1 MTKPIQE
8 LLISTNLRRLG
19 DSRQATHQ
27 VEYTRHVITEPP
39 PPPPSP
45 REANLISPKDT
56 SLLSDNREKQ
66 KRKPRPSPIE
76 PSTHHA
82 LYKEPF
88 QSPSPI
94 LTTPHRIATFRA
106 IDCKRQ
112 ALS

>member
-8 LLISTNLRRLG
+8 LLISINLSRLG
-19 DSRQATHQ
+19 DLTQATHQ

-45 REANLISPKDT
+45 
-56 SLLSDNREKQ
+56 
-66 KRKPRPSPIE
+66 IE
-76 PSTHHA
+76 PSTHLA